1 MYKMVDISPET
12 WNEVAV
18 AAIKIN
24 ENDDVNKIRKLFL
37 YISDVSKRWEG
48 KNLYDLIDKEIERKY
63 GAKKMSGLTNQQ
75 ITKYKIDRA
84 RFVKGS
90 KHSMSVNGVILIPIL
105 MQRRLSDS
113 KTIKFRSDLGFNQI
127 NLILKKEQSVLIPL
141 LKAFSVKNR
150 AAAQSLRKRKSKH

>member
-1 MYKMVDISPET
+1 MYEMVDISPET
-12 WNEVAV
+12 WNKVAL

-24 ENDDVNKIRKLFL
+24 KNDDVNKIRKLFL

-48 KNLYDLIDKEIERKY
+48 KNLYGLIDKEIERKY

-75 ITKYKIDRA
+75 IRKYEIDRA

-105 MQRRLSDS
+105 M
-113 KTIKFRSDLGFNQI
+113 
-127 NLILKKEQSVLIPL
+127 E
-141 LKAFSVKNR
+141 
-150 AAAQSLRKRKSKH
+150 